1 MSGEEFANVA
11 GRAGRAFV
19 DLEGLVLHVMF
30 QAEGW
35 RQRAWRDLV
44 GSATARSLSSGIITI
59 VAEVLNRLAR
69 ANVFLR
75 ADAMEYLA
83 NAQEAWFPQDHA
95 ADAEPIESLIEKLDA
110 TVFGLIEALDS
121 GSAELPRL
129 IDEALN

>member
-1 MSGEEFANVA
+1 MATTRLARPRRIGDGKVA
-11 GRAGRAFV
+11 FKRHHHHR
-19 DLEGLVLHVMF
+19 
-30 QAEGW
+30 
-35 RQRAWRDLV
+35 R
-44 GSATARSLSSGIITI
+44 
-59 VAEVLNRLAR
+59 EVLNRLAR

-129 IDEALN
+129 IDEA